1 MSTDRIELSP
11 KSIGERWL
19 QYTVN
24 SASKWASLFSLLLG
38 IAFTSFY
45 FASPSNAPILFVALG
60 PAWFVLALLH
70 QERFLARRVIER
82 ILKDSMIETQKPV
95 EQYVPPKSD
104 RAGG

>member
-1 MSTDRIELSP
+1 MRQFCL
-11 KSIGERWL
+11 WL
-19 QYTVN
+19 WVQRG
-24 SASKWASLFSLLLG
+24 L
-38 IAFTSFY
+38 
-45 FASPSNAPILFVALG
+45 
-60 PAWFVLALLH
+60 VLALLH